1 MSTTGHQTCRGKFR
15 RFVGELVTRRY
26 RERGTKARFSSMS
39 KEGPKTPPQPTARR
53 LISVVVPIYNEEAN
67 IQPLHDRIVE
77 SLADVDFDFEV
88 VLVDDGSSD
97 ESVPKLHEVAA
108 QDSRFR
114 VVEFRRNFGQTA
126 AMMAGFDYAKG
137 EVIFP
142 MDGDLQNDPADIPR
156 LLEKLDEGYDVVSG
170 WRANRQDRAIT
181 RKLPSRIANWI
192 ISKVTG
198 VRLNDYGCSLKAYR
212 AEAMEGIRLYG
223 EMHRFIPIFASW
235 RGARITELKVNHHA
249 REHGVSKYGLERVF
263 KVVLD
268 LLVLVAYST
277 LLNKPG
283 YIFGGFGLIN
293 LALSGTAAIA
303 MVYCKYFLD
312 KSFVE
317 TPLPL
322 VSVVFGLVGVM
333 AILMGFLAEVL
344 MRIYYESQGR
354 TVYAVRQTHGFTER

>member
-1 MSTTGHQTCRGKFR
+1 M
-15 RFVGELVTRRY
+15 
-26 RERGTKARFSSMS
+26 
-39 KEGPKTPPQPTARR
+39 R
-53 LISVVVPIYNEEAN
+53 LISIIIPIYNEEEN
-67 IQPLHDRIVE
+67 IAPLQARI
-77 SLADVDFDFEV
+77 SQALADAPFAFEV
-88 VLVDDGSSD
+88 ILVNDGSSD
-97 ESVPKLHEVAA
+97 DSLARLRAVAE
-108 QDSRFR
+108 QDERFR
-114 VVEFRRNFGQTA
+114 VVDFRRNFGQTA
-126 AMMAGFDYAKG
+126 AMMAGFDHAKG

-142 MDGDLQNDPADIPR
+142 MDGDLQNDPEDIPG

-170 WRANRQDRAIT
+170 WRANRKDRAFT
-181 RKLPSRIANWI
+181 RKLPSRIANWL

-198 VRLNDYGCSLKAYR
+198 VYLNDYGCSLKAYR
-212 AEAMEGIRLYG
+212 REAMEGIRLYG

-235 RGARITELKVNHHA
+235 RGARITEMKVNHHA
-249 REHGVSKYGLERVF
+249 RERGVSKYGLERIF

-293 LALSGTAAIA
+293 IGLSGLTGGL
-303 MVYCKYFLD
+303 MLYCKYVLG

-322 VSVVFGLVGVM
+322 VAVVFGLVGIM

-354 TVYAVRQTHGFTER
+354 TVYAVRETIGLEKP